1 MQSRHDKNEE
11 TNVDNNTRCFAVLR
25 VRVPG
30 CLLFALA
37 AACAAMLQPA
47 AAQQYPSR
55 PIRMIAPSGAGGP
68 VDVIGRIVSQG
79 LSDTI
84 GQQVVVENRVGAAGL
99 IGTEFVVKAP
109 PDGYTLL
116 FGFSGPLAIVPNLNP
131 NTPYDPLK
139 DLVAVSQVAAAPYV
153 LLVHPSVPASSIK
166 QLVALAKARPGKMNF
181 GSGGTG
187 VGIHMAGE
195 LFNLAA
201 GVKIVHVPYK
211 GAAPAM
217 TALMAGEVDM
227 MFNGVS
233 AALGHIH
240 SGRVRAL
247 AVGGD
252 KRSSLLPELPTIAE
266 SGLTFNTTGWYGVLA
281 PRATPQALVA
291 RLHGELAR
299 ALNTA
304 ALKEQFVKQGVEAVG
319 STPEQFAALIRAEF
333 NQWAKVIK
341 AAGLKGEAN

>member
-1 MQSRHDKNEE
+1 MRIRS
-11 TNVDNNTRCFAVLR
+11 TLI
-25 VRVPG
+25 
-30 CLLFALA
+30 L
-37 AACAAMLQPA
+37 AACALSALCQVV
-47 AAQQYPSR
+47 AAQQYPNR
-55 PIRMIAPSGAGGP
+55 PIRMVAPSGAGGP
-68 VDVIGRIVSQG
+68 VDVICRIVSQG
-79 LSDTI
+79 LSESI
-84 GQQVVVENRVGAAGL
+84 GQQIVVENRVGAAGL
-99 IGTEFVVKAP
+99 IGTELVVKAA

-139 DLVAVSQVAAAPYV
+139 DLVAISQVAAAPYV

-166 QLVALAKARPGKMNF
+166 QLVALAKTRPGKMNF

-211 GAAPAM
+211 GAAPAL
-217 TALMAGEVDM
+217 TALIAGEVDM

-233 AALGHIH
+233 PALAHIQ

-252 KRSSLLPELPTIAE
+252 KRSPLLPELPTIAE
-266 SGLTFNTTGWYGVLA
+266 SGLKFNTTGWYGVLA
-281 PRATPQALVA
+281 PRGTPQAVVA
-291 RLHGELAR
+291 KLHGDLGR
-299 ALNTA
+299 ALNA
-304 ALKEQFVKQGVEAVG
+304 PVVKDQFVKQGVEAVG
-319 STPEQFAALIRAEF
+319 STSEQFSAMLREEF
-333 NQWAKVIK
+333 KQWARVIQ
-341 AAGLKGEAN
+341 AAGLKGQTAN